1 MRALVWV
8 PLFCLLSACGGE
20 AVIDEPS
27 NTSSQAKSSL
37 SNVATSSSSKA
48 VVSSSVAISSSKSS
62 SFSST
67 PQTSSVSSSN
77 FSSSK
82 SSSVIPAFSSSSS
95 LLISSSS
102 RSSSLSS
109 RSSSRSSSSSS
120 SSRSSSNS
128 SSSSSRSSSSSVLA
142 VSSSSSL
149 SSSRS
154 SSSQSSSSSVASSAS
169 NICSAPKPAQLSTSF
184 LSQSSGIACAGCHG
198 NDGVSGFAVDLPKLD
213 FTQFSLSNFQN
224 TVRNGKNS
232 MPGFADSSSVYPQ
245 SALLNDYAYF
255 AYDSLCGGS
264 NNPGL
269 SCSATNQLLSP
280 KLRRLT
286 KAQFANS
293 IKSVFGGTYT
303 DAVLPDFQDAIPTIG
318 MSNDANAL
326 RIHEINM
333 ESVYW
338 SVDAIVDQLLV
349 QNTTV
354 SGCVSSAS
362 NTCLSTIL
370 DTQGRLLWRRP
381 LTTTEKQSINTRVT
395 NVRNAGGNKSAQ
407 VEFLLKSLMLSPNFL
422 YRSEMGAL
430 QNGNVQLTAYE
441 IASLLSYALWNSP
454 PDDTLYG
461 LAANNS
467 LLQQVT
473 VESQITRMIADSR
486 FDQTLVSFYRD
497 YLKLER
503 VKTVNKL
510 AEFNFSDSVRQSLLT
525 SAEMSLVDQVANRD
539 RDILNVL
546 AVTQFYVNAD
556 IDDLLGLSV
565 TGSNQRL
572 MAPPQGQRN
581 TLLTHP
587 AFLSVHSKEGASGI
601 VKRGVYTLEQL
612 LCQELGDPPPGVM
625 EPPVPPD
632 VNPNTTSTRDLLTM
646 LHTSQVPCNS
656 CHVHIDPAGFGYE
669 NYDAI
674 GRFRTFEKQNVAIDA
689 SGIIDLDETAAL
701 IFSNNIEFTNALVSS
716 PRVRACIT
724 KRFLEN
730 VAGET
735 FEAGSCELGKFNEQ
749 LNANQTSI
757 RQLALALAKLESLRL
772 RND

>member
-1 MRALVWV
+1 M
-8 PLFCLLSACGGE
+8 
-20 AVIDEPS
+20 
-27 NTSSQAKSSL
+27 
-37 SNVATSSSSKA
+37 
-48 VVSSSVAISSSKSS
+48 S
-62 SFSST
+62 SFSSR
-67 PQTSSVSSSN
+67 
-77 FSSSK
+77 
-82 SSSVIPAFSSSSS
+82 SS
-95 LLISSSS
+95 L
-102 RSSSLSS
+102 
-109 RSSSRSSSSSS
+109 SSSRSSSSSS
-120 SSRSSSNS
+120 SI
-128 SSSSSRSSSSSVLA
+128 
-142 VSSSSSL
+142 
-149 SSSRS
+149 
-154 SSSQSSSSSVASSAS
+154 ASSAS
-169 NICSAPKPAQLSTSF
+169 GNICAAPKPAQLSTSF

-198 NDGVSGFAVDLPKLD
+198 NDGISGFAADLPELD
-213 FTQFSLSNFQN
+213 FTQYSLSNFQN
-224 TVRNGKNS
+224 TVRNGKNN
-232 MPGFADSSSVYPQ
+232 MPGFADSANVYPQ

-255 AYDSLCGGS
+255 AYDSLCGGTV
-264 NNPGL
+264 NPGL
-269 SCSATNQLLSP
+269 SCSASNELLSP

-286 KAQFANS
+286 KTQFANS
-293 IKSVFGGTYT
+293 IKSVFGGTYS

-333 ESVYW
+333 ESVYL
-338 SVDAIVDQLLV
+338 SIDAIVDQLLV

-354 SGCVSSAS
+354 SSCVSSTS
-362 NTCLSTIL
+362 NTCLTTIL

-381 LTTTEKQSINTRVT
+381 LTTTEKQSINTRIT

-407 VEFLLKSLMLSPNFL
+407 VEFLLKSLMLNPHFL
-422 YRSEMGAL
+422 YRSEIGTL
-430 QNGNVQLTAYE
+430 QSGTVQLTAYE

-454 PDDTLYG
+454 PDETLYG
-461 LAANNS
+461 LAENNS
-467 LLQQVT
+467 LLQQAT

-486 FDQTLVSFYRD
+486 FDQALVSFYRD

-510 AEFNFSDSVRQSLLT
+510 AELNFNESVRQSLLT
-525 SAEMSLVDQVANRD
+525 SAEMSLTDQVANRD

-546 AVTQFYVNAD
+546 SVTQFYVNAD

-572 MAPPQGQRN
+572 MATPSGQRN

-625 EPPVPPD
+625 EPPIPPE

-674 GRFRTFEKQNVAIDA
+674 GRFRTFEKQNVPIDA
-689 SGIIDLDETAAL
+689 SGTINLDVSTMLTFA
-701 IFSNNIEFTNALVSS
+701 NNIEFTNTLVSS
-716 PRVRACIT
+716 PRVRACIAR
-724 KRFLEN
+724 RFLEN

-735 FEAGSCELGKFNEQ
+735 LDASSCELEKFNEQ
-749 LNANQTSI
+749 LNANQISI

>member
-48 VVSSSVAISSSKSS
+48 VSSSVAISSSKSS
-62 SFSST
+62 SFSSIS
-67 PQTSSVSSSN
+67 QMSSVSSSN

-82 SSSVIPAFSSSSS
+82 SSSVIPVFSSSSS
-95 LLISSSS
+95 LLI
-102 RSSSLSS
+102 L
-109 RSSSRSSSSSS
+109 SSSRSSSSSS
-120 SSRSSSNS
+120 R
-128 SSSSSRSSSSSVLA
+128 SSSSRSSSSSVLA
-142 VSSSSSL
+142 VSSSSSM

-154 SSSQSSSSSVASSAS
+154 SSSQSSSSSVASSAAS

-198 NDGVSGFAVDLPKLD
+198 NDGISGFAVDLPKLD

-232 MPGFADSSSVYPQ
+232 MPGFADSSNVYPQ

-255 AYDSLCGGS
+255 AYDSLCGGGP
-264 NNPGL
+264 NNSGL
-269 SCSATNQLLSP
+269 SCSSTNQLLSP

-286 KAQFANS
+286 KTQFANS
-293 IKSVFGGTYT
+293 IKSVFGGTYS

-354 SGCVSSAS
+354 SSCVSSTS

-370 DTQGRLLWRRP
+370 DIQGRLLWRRP
-381 LTTTEKQSINTRVT
+381 LTTVEKQSINTRVT

-422 YRSEMGAL
+422 YRSEMGVL

-467 LLQQVT
+467 LLQQAT
-473 VESQITRMIADSR
+473 VESQITRMIVDSR

-510 AEFNFSDSVRQSLLT
+510 AEFNFTDVVRQSLLT

-556 IDDLLGLSV
+556 IDDLVGLSV
-565 TGSNQRL
+565 TGTNQRL
-572 MAPPQGQRN
+572 MTPPQGQRN

-749 LNANQTSI
+749 LNTNQTSI